1 MHKPLNRKGGIMQRA
16 NILKIAV
23 VIAVVAVF
31 SVLCFMLWQ
40 LNRSFEPQSGAR
52 FISNFL
58 GYML

>member
-1 MHKPLNRKGGIMQRA
+1 MQRA